1 MEAQGTGSKAIFES
15 LGSLKEIS
23 SEVEQSAEGMLG
35 GSREVIEESKTL
47 ERLTEEIGNG
57 MQEMASGAEQI
68 DRAVNRVND
77 ISVENKKQIER
88 LILEVSRFKV
98 DRV

>member
-1 MEAQGTGSKAIFES
+1 MEAQGIGSKAIFES

-98 DRV
+98 A